1 MTSPSKLSEQSLEVM
16 CAQIEAW
23 RAEHPGESVQLS
35 RKQQAEVWEGIRRRV
50 QAALN
55 EEVK

>member
-23 RAEHPGESVQLS
+23 RAEHPGESVELS
-35 RKQQAEVWEGIRRRV
+35 PEKQREIWAEIARRIR
-50 QAALN
+50 AGLN